1 MGIVTV
7 RRISQAFFL
16 LLFTFLV
23 IVTTA
28 GDRWWQL
35 RGWPVNLFLDLD
47 PLVAVGVALATGV
60 IEGALL
66 WAVAT
71 LVLTA
76 VLGRFFCGW
85 VCPFGTLH
93 QAAGWLGRTL
103 GVRGSTRYH
112 AAQALKYYVL
122 AFLLMAAAGDVV
134 VRVSRASQAGALLW
148 VGIAVTLLA
157 LAVFAAGKGAGKPK
171 RAAVFVVVAFVVWA
185 FAGRVLHGDDVLTSS
200 LLTGFLDPIPLLH
213 RSFDLVLL
221 PFLDRSIGVVFP
233 SPRHQN
239 GGWLIAGIFVGA
251 LLLNLWKTRFYCRF
265 LCPLGALFG
274 LVGQHAVWRVAKTK
288 TPCSMCRKCDAA
300 CEGACDPSG
309 VLRSAECVMC
319 MNCLPSCDEAV
330 MTYRVQP
337 SVEGEIPGPDL
348 SRRGLVISLASGFVA
363 VPALRLGGSVGQDWA
378 PSLIRPPGS
387 LEESEFLKRCLR
399 CGQCMRICPTN
410 VLQPAG
416 VEAGFEALWTPIL
429 RNRIGTGGCQLNCVA
444 CGQACPTGAIRPFT
458 QDEKV
463 GRGAFA
469 QAGPIRMGTA
479 FVDRSRCLPWAFD
492 RPCVVCQELCPVS
505 PKAIVLRDAPAAATA
520 HDGTPV
526 RLQQPFVDPV
536 RCNGCGICEHEC
548 PVSGLRAIRVTAENE
563 SRSRARSLFPGPK
576 RGS

>member
-1 MGIVTV
+1 MSIVSV

-23 IVTTA
+23 VATTS

-47 PLVAVGVALATGV
+47 PLVAAGVALTTGV

-93 QAAGWLGRTL
+93 QAAGWLGRAV

-112 AAQALKYYVL
+112 AAQALKYYLL
-122 AFLLMAAAGDVV
+122 AFLLTAAAGDVV
-134 VRVSRASQAGALLW
+134 VRVSRATQAGALLW

-157 LAVFAAGKGAGKPK
+157 LAVLAAGKVARKPR
-171 RAAVFVVVAFVVWA
+171 RAAVFVVVAFLVWA
-185 FAGRVLHGDDVLTSS
+185 FAGRVLRGDDVLTSS
-200 LLTGFLDPIPLLH
+200 LLTGFMDPIPLLH

-221 PFLDRSIGVVFP
+221 PFLDRSIGVMFP

-239 GGWLIAGIFVGA
+239 GGWLITGIFVGA

-274 LVGQHAVWRVAKTK
+274 LVGQHALWRVAKTK
-288 TPCSMCRKCDAA
+288 SPCSLCRKCDAA

-309 VLRSAECVMC
+309 VLRTAECVLC
-319 MNCLPSCDEAV
+319 MNCLPACDEDV

-337 SVEGEIPGPDL
+337 SVEGEIAGPDL
-348 SRRGLVISLASGFVA
+348 SRRGIVLSLASGFVA
-363 VPALRLGGSVGQDWA
+363 VPALRLGGSVAQDWA

-387 LEESEFLKRCLR
+387 LEESEFLRRCLR
-399 CGQCMRICPTN
+399 CGQCMRICPSN

-416 VEAGFEALWTPIL
+416 VEAGFETLWTPIL
-429 RNRIGTGGCQLNCVA
+429 RNRIGTSGCQLNCVA

-458 QDEKV
+458 LDEKV

-469 QAGPIRMGTA
+469 QAGPLRMGTA
-479 FVDRSRCLPWAFD
+479 FVDRTRCLPWAFD

-505 PKAIVLRDAPAAATA
+505 PKAIVLREVTATA
-520 HDGTPV
+520 HDGSTV
-526 RLQQPFVDPV
+526 RLQQPFVDPA

-563 SRSRARSLFPGPK
+563 SRSRARSLYPGSK